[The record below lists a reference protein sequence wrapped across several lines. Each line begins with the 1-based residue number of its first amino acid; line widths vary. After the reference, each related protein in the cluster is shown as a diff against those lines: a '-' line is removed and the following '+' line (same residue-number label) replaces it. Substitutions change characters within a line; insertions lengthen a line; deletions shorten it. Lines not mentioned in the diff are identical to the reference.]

1 MLVYAFGGA
10 FFISQHKKVDSQHLA
25 TCKTDVFCY
34 NIFCMATGKEAV
46 KYRGL
51 IGKK

>member
-10 FFISQHKKVDSQHLA
+10 FFISQHKKGGSQHLP
-25 TCKTDVFCY
+25 TCIGLGFCY
-34 NIFCMATGKEAV
+34 NIFCMATGKSAV
-46 KYRGL
+46 KCRGL